1 MKFTPLND
9 RLLLK
14 RTESEATTSGGIII
28 PDNAKEK
35 PLRGE
40 ILAVGT
46 GKLLKD
52 GTRRASA
59 LSEGDQV
66 LFGKYSGDEIK
77 LDGQTCLILR
87 EDEVLAIIE
96 A

>member
-9 RLLLK
+9 RLLVK
-14 RTESEATTSGGIII
+14 RTEADTVSSGGIVI

-35 PLRGE
+35 PLEGE
-40 ILAVGT
+40 VVAIGT

-52 GTRRASA
+52 GSRGTSSLAAGNRI
-59 LSEGDQV
+59 
-66 LFGKYSGDEIK
+66 LFGKYSGDEVKIN
-77 LDGQTCLILR
+77 GEAHLILR

-96 A
+96 N